1 MHIYQSVGAY
11 NSAAKAFLDGAGN
24 PSMLANYRGET
35 SPSDDPE
42 SFEAR
47 MAKRGH
53 AVIVTDQLVDPGE
66 VLETA
71 RGKFIAHYN
80 AAFVVDMDNDKIVS
94 VKPKSLTPA
103 EH

>member
-11 NSAAKAFLDGAGN
+11 SSAAKAFLDVDGN
-24 PSMLANYRGET
+24 PSKFANYRGET
-35 SPSDDPE
+35 SPIDDPE
-42 SFEAR
+42 SFSAR

-53 AVIVTDQLVDPGE
+53 VVIVTDELVDPGE

-71 RGKFIAHYN
+71 RGNFIAHYN

-94 VKPKSLTPA
+94 VNPKQLTPA